1 MLCTWQMHQ
10 VHSPLAITKLMEDGQ
25 AASMKSQRTGL
36 ICCLTGS
43 SCFMEEIHKDM
54 GRSLACFFTLYYQY
68 VLPLLPMEPM
78 EPQKPKSLLKKY

>member
-1 MLCTWQMHQ
+1 MLCTWQVHQ

-54 GRSLACFFTLYYQY
+54 GRSLACFFTLQRHIITNGTNGAT
-68 VLPLLPMEPM
+68 ET
-78 EPQKPKSLLKKY
+78 KKSSEEI